1 MGSILSKNIL
11 NSHRSDIHILVV
23 DDDNRIRK
31 LLKTYLVKS
40 GFRVSECKSAEH
52 ARAKMNGLCFDLLIL
67 DVMMPEETGFEF
79 TRKLRQHND
88 IPIILLTAKGDVNN
102 RIEGLRAGADDYI
115 SKPFEPEEL
124 VLRIESIFKRLAS
137 TAVGPKVNFG
147 PFSYNHELS
156 KLFRNHVAV
165 HLTSSEVKLL
175 DILSRKNGGVVTR
188 HALSTQIGAKSER
201 AVDIQIIRLR
211 QKIENNPSIPEYLVT
226 VRGIGYRLVVESP

>member
-1 MGSILSKNIL
+1 LNKNIL

-88 IPIILLTAKGDVNN
+88 IPIILLTAKGDVIT
-102 RIEGLRAGADDYI
+102 RIKA
-115 SKPFEPEEL
+115 
-124 VLRIESIFKRLAS
+124 
-137 TAVGPKVNFG
+137 
-147 PFSYNHELS
+147 
-156 KLFRNHVAV
+156 
-165 HLTSSEVKLL
+165 
-175 DILSRKNGGVVTR
+175 
-188 HALSTQIGAKSER
+188 
-201 AVDIQIIRLR
+201 
-211 QKIENNPSIPEYLVT
+211 
-226 VRGIGYRLVVESP
+226 

>member
-1 MGSILSKNIL
+1 MN
-11 NSHRSDIHILVV
+11 DFVAHILVV
-23 DDDNRIRK
+23 DDDEGIRSLIK
-31 LLKTYLVKS
+31 QYLNENNFLVTTS
-40 GFRVSECKSAEH
+40 NSAEN
-52 ARAKMNGLCFDLLIL
+52 AEEKISIIKFDLIVL
-67 DVMMPEETGFEF
+67 DVMMTGKSGLDFIKQNKAKIN
-79 TRKLRQHND
+79 T
-88 IPIILLTAKGDVNN
+88 PIILLTAKGDVNN

-124 VLRIESIFKRLAS
+124 VLRIDSIFKRLAS

-188 HALSTQIGAKSER
+188 HALSTEIGSKSER